1 MNTYYPETKE
11 LDDTVFDFID
21 TEEKAYWLGFL
32 YADGYVGK
40 YIKGKSGYTIELN
53 LKGSDI

>member
-40 YIKGKSGYTIELN
+40 YIKGKSGYSIELS